1 MFTGPK
7 KGPFN
12 KKWGVFVHL
21 LVRYDPKDRP
31 QHGGASRESHN
42 GAFVNTVIE
51 GSDMSEEQYI
61 FATIGE
67 EEEEIYPPTIEQI
80 AAEQRRNRVYKPYFK
95 GTSKNSK
102 KKLDKRISLKVI
114 DDTEILVYDHK
125 RLVIP
130 GAKMQSDIISW
141 YHHYLQHPGENRLEE
156 TLTPIMYWPGMRYR
170 IRKYVKT
177 CYDTFLPK

>member
-1 MFTGPK
+1 
-7 KGPFN
+7 
-12 KKWGVFVHL
+12 
-21 LVRYDPKDRP
+21 
-31 QHGGASRESHN
+31 
-42 GAFVNTVIE
+42 
-51 GSDMSEEQYI
+51 MSEQQFV

-67 EEEEIYPPTIEQI
+67 EEEEIYPPTIKQI
-80 AAEQRRNRVYKPYFK
+80 AAEQRRNHVYKPYFK
-95 GTSKNSK
+95 GTSKNSQ

-177 CYDTFLPK
+177 CDRCQKGQEAQKELWTRSS

>member
-1 MFTGPK
+1 M
-7 KGPFN
+7 
-12 KKWGVFVHL
+12 
-21 LVRYDPKDRP
+21 
-31 QHGGASRESHN
+31 
-42 GAFVNTVIE
+42 NTVIE
-51 GSDMSEEQYI
+51 GSDMSEQQYV

-80 AAEQRRNRVYKPYFK
+80 VAEQCRNRVYKPYFK

-130 GAKMQSDIISW
+130 GAKMQSDII
-141 YHHYLQHPGENRLEE
+141 
-156 TLTPIMYWPGMRYR
+156 
-170 IRKYVKT
+170 
-177 CYDTFLPK
+177 